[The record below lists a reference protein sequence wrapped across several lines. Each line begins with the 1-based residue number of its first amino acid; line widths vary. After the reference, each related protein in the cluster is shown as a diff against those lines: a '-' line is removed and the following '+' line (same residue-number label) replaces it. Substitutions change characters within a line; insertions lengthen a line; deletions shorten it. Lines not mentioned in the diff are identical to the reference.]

1 MVEREMKILVT
12 GSSGH
17 LGEAIMRLGTG
28 LGHQMTGLD
37 IKPSP
42 FTTITGSITDK
53 ELVSRALS
61 GVDALIHSATLHKPH
76 IATHSNQ
83 DFIDTNVS
91 GTLNLLEAAVGEQ
104 VNAFVFTSTT
114 SAFGQS
120 LNPKPGEPAAWIT
133 EEVPSI
139 PKNIYGA
146 TKLAAEDLCEL
157 FHYQHALPCL
167 ILRTSRF
174 FPEEDDNQQKRRTF
188 SADNLKA
195 NEFLHRRVD
204 LEDAAKAH
212 FLALA
217 KASEI
222 GFAKYI
228 ISSTSPFRK
237 EHLSDLHDNAAS
249 VVEELYPEFSEIYQK
264 NQWKMSPRIDR
275 VYVNDKARKELEWQ
289 PIYDFKHV
297 LELVK
302 DSQDF
307 NSEIARNVGIKGYH
321 QRKFKQGPYPVKD

>member
-1 MVEREMKILVT
+1 MKILVT

-17 LGEAIMRLGTG
+17 LGEAIMRLGSV

-42 FTTITGSITDK
+42 FTDITGSIKDK
-53 ELVSRALS
+53 EFVGQALS
-61 GVDALIHSATLHKPH
+61 EVDAVIHSATLHKPH
-76 IATHSNQ
+76 IATHSYQ
-83 DFIDTNVS
+83 DFIDTNVN
-91 GTLNLLEAAVGEQ
+91 GTLNLLEAAVKEQ
-104 VNAFVFTSTT
+104 VKAFVFTSTT

-120 LNPKPGEPAAWIT
+120 LNAQPGEPAAWIN

-139 PKNIYGA
+139 PKNIYGT

-167 ILRTSRF
+167 VLRTSRF
-174 FPEEDDNQQKRRTF
+174 FPEEDDNQQKRQAF

-212 FLALA
+212 FLALE
-217 KASEI
+217 KAAEI
-222 GFAKYI
+222 GFTKYI

-237 EHLSDLHDNAAS
+237 EHLSDLHKDAGA
-249 VVEELYPEFSEIYQK
+249 VVEKLYPEFSEIYQK
-264 NQWKMSPRIDR
+264 NHWKMSPRIDR
-275 VYVNDKARKELEWQ
+275 VYVNEKARKELDWQ
-289 PIYDFKHV
+289 PNYDFAWV
-297 LELVK
+297 LEHIK
-302 DSQDF
+302 NGTDF
-307 NSEIARNVGIKGYH
+307 NSELARNVGIKGYH
-321 QRKFKQGPYPVKD
+321 PRKFQEGPYPVKE